1 MATQKGIVSLPSSG
15 GEAGLNRYLAEIK
28 KFPILSP
35 EEEYMLAKRW
45 REHGDTEAAAKLVN
59 SHLRLVAKIA
69 MGYRGYG
76 LPVSE
81 LISEGNIGLMQG
93 VKKFE
98 PDRGF
103 RLATYAMWW
112 IRASIQEFILR
123 SWSLV
128 KMGTT
133 AAQKKLFFN
142 LRRMKNQIDA
152 FEEGDLKPQDVTKIA
167 TDLGV
172 SEEEVVS
179 MNRRMAM
186 GGDTSLNVPLKG
198 DEGGESQ
205 WQDFLVDSGP
215 LQDERIAED
224 EESQVRHDL
233 LISAL
238 ESPQRSREAYPDG
251 APPCRR
257 AEDARGA
264 EPGLWRQPRAHP
276 ADRGARV
283 REAPGGA
290 AAPCRRAA
298 AASGGLAS
306 LVGDLRGGL
315 GQLLAFPLLL
325 RAVLDLVVGCDIV
338 RRPGAARPER
348 LRRSG
353 RAVLRRLVLDLAV
366 ELGAEHE
373 ARKPKG
379 TSRSAAPRPPPS
391 DP

>member
-1 MATQKGIVSLPSSG
+1 MAQKNVVSIPASG
-15 GEAGLNRYLAEIK
+15 GEAGLNRYLSEIK
-28 KFPILSP
+28 KFPILAP

-45 REHGDTEAAAKLVN
+45 REHDDTEAAAKLVN

-142 LRRMKNQIDA
+142 LRRMKNQIEA
-152 FEEGDLKPQDVTKIA
+152 FEEGDLKPADVAKIA
-167 TDLGV
+167 KDLGV

-179 MNRRMAM
+179 MNRRMGM
-186 GGDTSLNVPLKG
+186 GGDTSLNAPLANT
-198 DEGGESQ
+198 EGEGQ
-205 WQDFLVDSGP
+205 WQDFLVDTDP

-224 EESQVRHDL
+224 QESRVRHDL
-233 LISAL
+233 LMDALEMLNDREKHILTERRLTDEPKTLEELSQVYGVSRERIRQIEVRAFEKLQSAL
-238 ESPQRSREAYPDG
+238 IRLEGEKR
-251 APPCRR
+251 
-257 AEDARGA
+257 
-264 EPGLWRQPRAHP
+264 LLP
-276 ADRGARV
+276 AA
-283 REAPGGA
+283 
-290 AAPCRRAA
+290 
-298 AASGGLAS
+298 
-306 LVGDLRGGL
+306 
-315 GQLLAFPLLL
+315 
-325 RAVLDLVVGCDIV
+325 
-338 RRPGAARPER
+338 
-348 LRRSG
+348 
-353 RAVLRRLVLDLAV
+353 
-366 ELGAEHE
+366 
-373 ARKPKG
+373 
-379 TSRSAAPRPPPS
+379 
-391 DP
+391 